1 MNDERADLILN
12 MLRAIRAE
20 QAAQRE
26 KLDEII
32 SRIGALEREV
42 ATLTLRFAE
51 MKVDFANL
59 SVRIDNLDHRLSRV
73 EQRLE
78 LVEVPAPMLFDRGA
92 ISDRL
97 SNAAWR
103 LRPRLGRRPSARLP
117 GFPHSSKMVHR
128 SLANRSG
135 TGRRRARLRGA
146 ARRWRRGRCGRR
158 GRADRSGG

>member
-1 MNDERADLILN
+1 MGDQRTDPILS

-59 SVRIDNLDHRLSRV
+59 SVRIDNLDHRVGRI

-78 LVEVPAPMLFDRGA
+78 LIEVPT
-92 ISDRL
+92 S
-97 SNAAWR
+97 
-103 LRPRLGRRPSARLP
+103 
-117 GFPHSSKMVHR
+117 
-128 SLANRSG
+128 
-135 TGRRRARLRGA
+135 T
-146 ARRWRRGRCGRR
+146 
-158 GRADRSGG
+158 

>member
-1 MNDERADLILN
+1 MGDQRTDPILS

-51 MKVDFANL
+51 MKGDFANL
-59 SVRIDNLDHRLSRV
+59 SVRIDNLDHRVRRI

-78 LVEVPAPMLFDRGA
+78 PIEVPT
-92 ISDRL
+92 S
-97 SNAAWR
+97 
-103 LRPRLGRRPSARLP
+103 
-117 GFPHSSKMVHR
+117 
-128 SLANRSG
+128 
-135 TGRRRARLRGA
+135 T
-146 ARRWRRGRCGRR
+146 
-158 GRADRSGG
+158 